1 MDERIKKAQLARLS
15 RIEGQVRGVARMVEE
30 DRYCIDVI
38 NQVRAV
44 RAAIDKVEQD
54 ILHDHLQHCVAHA
67 FHAGS
72 EHDRQTKI
80 DELIEVL
87 DSRRR

>member
-1 MDERIKKAQLARLS
+1 MDEKLKRSQLARLS
-15 RIEGQVRGVARMVEE
+15 RIEGQVRGVARMVED

-44 RAAIDKVEQD
+44 RAALAKVEQD

-72 EHDRQTKI
+72 EKERQIKI

-87 DSRRR
+87 DSRQR